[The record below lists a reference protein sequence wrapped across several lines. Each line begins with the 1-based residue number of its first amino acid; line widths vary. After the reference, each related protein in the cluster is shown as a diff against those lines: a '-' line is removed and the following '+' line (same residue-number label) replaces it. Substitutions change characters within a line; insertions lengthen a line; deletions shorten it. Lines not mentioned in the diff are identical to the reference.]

1 MKTLNKDK
9 LKELIENQVAED
21 IEYKRTGHAVVLVK
35 QGDELVYSG
44 TFGEEHAGI
53 PTPPKMDT
61 MFRLASMTKPI
72 TATAAL
78 ICVDRGLISLD
89 DRIEKYIPE
98 YKDME
103 IGKLDEEGRL
113 VSLGVSPTQ
122 PTIRHCLSHSS
133 GIGTY
138 PIGDKIFNTMGV
150 KPGMTL
156 KSVVDYHANQPMAF
170 EPGKREFYS
179 PVVGLDVVARIV
191 EIVTGKTFAEFV
203 REEITEPLGMVDTTF
218 TPTEEQFDRMVGM
231 FAVKDG
237 VNVDDYFDAGCVF
250 GNFPTT
256 YFCGGAGLASTPADY
271 LKFCEMLLGDG
282 KRGDVRILS
291 KEAALMMRTPQ
302 LPPEVMPVH
311 QIWGLGVRVIT
322 MECYAR
328 LPVGAFGWSGAYG
341 THFWVD
347 PVNKIVGIYM
357 KNSRNDGGSG
367 CLTGA
372 MLEDVV
378 SRSFN

>member
-1 MKTLNKDK
+1 MRTLNKEK
-9 LKELIENQVAED
+9 LKELIEKQVAED
-21 IEYKRTGHAVVLVK
+21 IEYKRTGHAIVMVK

-44 TFGEEHAGI
+44 TFGEEHAGCGE
-53 PTPPKMDT
+53 PPKMDT

-72 TATAAL
+72 TAVAAL
-78 ICVDRGLISLD
+78 ICVDRGLFSLD

-103 IGKLDEEGRL
+103 IGKLDEDGKL

-170 EPGKREFYS
+170 EPGTREFYS
-179 PVVGLDVVARIV
+179 PVVGLDVVARII
-191 EIVTGKTFAEFV
+191 EIVTGKTYAEFV
-203 REEITEPLGMVDTTF
+203 KEEITDPLGMNDTTF
-218 TPTEEQFDRMVGM
+218 TPTEEQFERMVGM
-231 FAVKDG
+231 FAVRDG
-237 VNVDDYFDAGCVF
+237 ENVDDYFDAGCVF

-256 YFCGGAGLASTPADY
+256 YYCGGAGLASTANDY
-271 LKFCEMLLGDG
+271 MKFCEMLLGNG
-282 KRGDVRILS
+282 KRGDVRIIS
-291 KEAALMMRTPQ
+291 EEAALMMRTPQ

-311 QIWGLGVRVIT
+311 QIWGLAVRVIV
-322 MECYAR
+322 MDCYAR
-328 LPVGAFGWSGAYG
+328 LPVGAYGWSGAYG
-341 THFWVD
+341 THFWID
-347 PVNKIVGIYM
+347 PVNKVIGMYL

>member
-1 MKTLNKDK
+1 
-9 LKELIENQVAED
+9 
-21 IEYKRTGHAVVLVK
+21 
-35 QGDELVYSG
+35 
-44 TFGEEHAGI
+44 
-53 PTPPKMDT
+53 
-61 MFRLASMTKPI
+61 MTKPI

-78 ICVDRGLISLD
+78 ICVDRGLFSLD

-103 IGKLDEEGRL
+103 IGKLDENGEL

-156 KSVVDYHANQPMAF
+156 ESVVNYHANQYIAF

-179 PVVGLDVVARIV
+179 PVVGLDVVARVI

-203 REEITEPLGMVDTTF
+203 KEEITEPLGMIDTTF
-218 TPTEEQFDRMVGM
+218 TPSDEQFERAVGM
-231 FAVKDG
+231 FTVNDG
-237 VNVDDYFDAGCVF
+237 VNVDDYVDPGCVF

-256 YFCGGAGLASTPADY
+256 YFCGGAGLISTAADY

-291 KEAALMMRTPQ
+291 EEAALMMRTPQ

-328 LPVGAFGWSGAYG
+328 LPVGAFGWSGAFG
-341 THFWVD
+341 THFWID
-347 PVNKIVGIYM
+347 PVNKIAGIYM
-357 KNSRNDGGSG
+357 KNSRLDGGSG